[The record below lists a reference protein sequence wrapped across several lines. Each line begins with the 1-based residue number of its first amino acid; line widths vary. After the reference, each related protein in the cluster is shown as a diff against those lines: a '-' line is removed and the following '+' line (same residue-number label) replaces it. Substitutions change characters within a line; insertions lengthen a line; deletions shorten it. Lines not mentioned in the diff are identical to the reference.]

1 MKADAARVL
10 VLDANGQAGLSV
22 VRSLGR
28 RGVAVT
34 AGSHVRQ
41 SLGRHSRF
49 SAGTYHHPDPAD
61 SAEAFVDH
69 LVDYLTDVDHV
80 AVLPVSDL
88 TSMVCSTH
96 KQAIEATGTA
106 VGVEDW
112 PTFER
117 AFDKGTLF
125 EIAEPLSVPT
135 PRTETPQSL
144 DEVAAMSEDVTYPVV
159 VKPRSKTT
167 IDAAGRSHKT
177 RIDDTSYATSPAE
190 LLEAYRAV
198 LDRNP
203 VLVEQDYYPLVQEW
217 IPGRTTTTVVIAESG
232 TIRTYFQEVR
242 LRTHPSSGGTSTLL
256 RGVDEPRMLA
266 YASAVIDAL
275 DWTGP
280 AMVEFMETP
289 DGEFYLIEV
298 NGRYWGSVPF
308 AIESGVDVPWL
319 HYQQLRGTDPAFP
332 ESYQVG
338 FRFHRL
344 VYGDL
349 KWLAEQLGRGNYLAP
364 LTVGWACLT
373 ARQQFISVTDPLPTL
388 SALAQG
394 VGMATRAL
402 RNRLGESGG

>member
-1 MKADAARVL
+1 MGDAARVL

-41 SLGRHSRF
+41 SLGHSSRF
-49 SAGTYHHPDPAD
+49 SAGTYHHPDPAA

-69 LVDYLTDVDHV
+69 LVDYLTAVDHV
-80 AVLPVSDL
+80 AVLPVSDG
-88 TSMVCSTH
+88 TSLICSTY

-112 PTFER
+112 ATFER

-125 EIAEPLSVPT
+125 ELVEPLSVPI
-135 PRTETPQSL
+135 PRTVAPQSL
-144 DEVAAMSEDVTYPVV
+144 DDVEAMAHDVTYPAV

-167 IDAAGRSHKT
+167 LDAAGRSHKT
-177 RIDDTSYATSPAE
+177 RIDDANYATSPAE
-190 LLEAYRAV
+190 LLRAYGAV

-203 VLVEQDYYPLVQEW
+203 VLVEQDHYPLVQERV
-217 IPGRTTTTVVIAESG
+217 PGRTTTTVVIADAG

-256 RGVDEPRMLA
+256 RGMHEPRMLA
-266 YASAVIDAL
+266 HASAVIEAL

-289 DGEFYLIEV
+289 EGEFFLIEV

-308 AIESGVDVPWL
+308 AIESGVDIPWL
-319 HYQQLRGTDPAFP
+319 HYQLLCGSDPDFP
-332 ESYQVG
+332 ETYQLG

-344 VYGDL
+344 LYGDL

-373 ARQQFISVTDPLPTL
+373 ARQQFVSVSDPLPTL
-388 SALAQG
+388 NALAQG
-394 VGMATRAL
+394 LGMAIRAV
-402 RNRLGESGG
+402 RRWARRPD